1 MDETAVIQIIA
12 IVILIVLSNY
22 FSGTETAFSSASR
35 ARLKN
40 LSNSGDKRARRSLRI
55 VDDFDRA
62 LSALLIGNNIVNIA
76 SASIATLLFTKWL
89 GPSGAGVSTIVLT
102 VVVLIFGEVLPKSQ
116 AKQNPEDRAIRSSGV
131 LAFCMKLF
139 SPIIWC
145 LQKIVKL
152 FSAKGQNV
160 QPSVTEEELKVII
173 EEIEDEG
180 VLNEHESELV
190 QSAIEFD
197 DITVDEILTPRVDI
211 AAVDLT
217 ESADEVLKLFFSSGF
232 SRLPVYDKTIDN
244 IIGVINE
251 KDFIRTYLEQDK
263 QVVLGAIMQKAL
275 FVPPKKR
282 ISSLLKELQREVL
295 HMAVVSDSYGGTI
308 GIITMEDILEELVGE
323 IWDESDHVKKDA
335 VKLTDSLY
343 RISGDMNVFDLF
355 EYLNMEDCS
364 YDGSSQSV
372 SGWALDNFE
381 HIPAAGESFD
391 FENLHIIVEN
401 VNEQRITSLLI
412 QVNPVVSEEKE

>member
-12 IVILIVLSNY
+12 IIILIVLSNY
-22 FSGTETAFSSASR
+22 FSGTETAFSSVSR

-40 LSNSGDKRARRSLRI
+40 LSNSGDKRAGRSLRI

-76 SASIATLLFTKWL
+76 SASIATLLFTRWL
-89 GPSGAGVSTIVLT
+89 GASGAGVSTVVLT

-116 AKQNPEDRAIRSSGV
+116 AKQNPEDRAMRSSGV

-139 SPIIWC
+139 APIIWC

-152 FSAKGQNV
+152 LSGKEKNV

-244 IIGVINE
+244 RNYSV
-251 KDFIRTYLEQDK
+251 KC
-263 QVVLGAIMQKAL
+263 
-275 FVPPKKR
+275 
-282 ISSLLKELQREVL
+282 S
-295 HMAVVSDSYGGTI
+295 
-308 GIITMEDILEELVGE
+308 
-323 IWDESDHVKKDA
+323 IWRWYPTPTA
-335 VKLTDSLY
+335 
-343 RISGDMNVFDLF
+343 G
-355 EYLNMEDCS
+355 
-364 YDGSSQSV
+364 QSV
-372 SGWALDNFE
+372 LSRW
-381 HIPAAGESFD
+381 
-391 FENLHIIVEN
+391 
-401 VNEQRITSLLI
+401 RIF
-412 QVNPVVSEEKE
+412 